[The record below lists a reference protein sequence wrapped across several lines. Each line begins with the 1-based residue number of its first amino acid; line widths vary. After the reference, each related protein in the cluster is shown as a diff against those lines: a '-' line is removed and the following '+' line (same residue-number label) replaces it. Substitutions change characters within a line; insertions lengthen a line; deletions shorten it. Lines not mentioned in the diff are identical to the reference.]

1 MMQIVL
7 KVCHR
12 FSHRA
17 DAFRN
22 LLMVHQYFSK
32 RISRKTV
39 PGHQIKKFP
48 EWETSQVIRNHLAR
62 QVGIFLFQPHDGRTG
77 KNDLQVGEVIVT
89 IAEFF
94 RPSRIFEHLVDQQHF
109 SPFCPELRSKI
120 DQRTFRKIKMIQI
133 YVKTLFIIRAKM
145 LAGIIQQKSRLSHS
159 ARPLNADQPI
169 IPVDLVHQP
178 SANRRIQVFYQIFM
192 CFKECF
198 HFFNWQ
204 LTMDNWQFIHP
215 VKRSKYR
222 YFFRIAMQSLQFW

>member
-32 RISRKTV
+32 RISWKTV
-39 PGHQIKKFP
+39 PGHQIKNSRNEKPRRLYETTLPDRSGFSSFNRMTEEP
-48 EWETSQVIRNHLAR
+48 EKWSSNQWSYRNNSGVLSTIPNIWTLGRSAA
-62 QVGIFLFQPHDGRTG
+62 LF
-77 KNDLQVGEVIVT
+77 
-89 IAEFF
+89 
-94 RPSRIFEHLVDQQHF
+94 
-109 SPFCPELRSKI
+109 PFCPELRSKI

-159 ARPLNADQPI
+159 ARPLIPINRSFQSISSISPLRTGEYKCSTRYLCVLKNASTFSI
-169 IPVDLVHQP
+169 
-178 SANRRIQVFYQIFM
+178 
-192 CFKECF
+192 
-198 HFFNWQ
+198 
-204 LTMDNWQFIHP
+204 DN
-215 VKRSKYR
+215 
-222 YFFRIAMQSLQFW
+222 